1 MFAEILVVGSELTS
15 GQKLDTNS
23 QWISQRLGDLG
34 IATRFHTAL
43 GDDRDDNRTAFR
55 AAIERTRLVIVSGGL
70 GPTQDDLTREVLA
83 EVAGV
88 PLIESPE
95 ALAAIERFFCNR
107 NRTMT
112 VSNRLQA
119 WFPRGSEILDNPIGT
134 APGIWL
140 KVGESIVVCLPGVP
154 YELFRMFRE
163 QVTPRLRRDGLV
175 SKVIV
180 HRVINLFG
188 RGEAEIE
195 QDALDLTARGH
206 VPEVGITASD
216 ATISFRI
223 SAEGVDEESANQAIE
238 PVARAIHERFAPWI
252 VGEGPVDVTESL
264 AAELFRTGRTVA
276 TAESCTGGL
285 IAGRLTGIPGMSKIY
300 PGGVVSYSIDAKK
313 ALLGIDGRLIE
324 EHGVVSE
331 AVAVA
336 MARAVADRLGAD
348 VGIGVT
354 GVAGPGPDEHGN
366 PAGLVYVAA
375 AIGRETFARRLE
387 LGPEQPRDVIR
398 SRAAKQAMNLARIHL
413 RDLPDSPAR
422 P

>member
-1 MFAEILVVGSELTS
+1 MFAEILAVGSELTS

-23 QWISQRLGDLG
+23 QWISRRLGELG

-43 GDDRDDNRTAFR
+43 GDDLEDNRIAFR
-55 AAIERTRLVIVSGGL
+55 NAIGRADLVIVSGGL

-88 PLIESPE
+88 PLDDDPE
-95 ALAAIERFFCNR
+95 ALAAIERFFRGR
-107 NRTMT
+107 NRAMT
-112 VSNRLQA
+112 ESNRLQA
-119 WFPRGSEILDNPIGT
+119 RFPRGSEVLNNPIGT

-140 KVGESIVVCLPGVP
+140 KVGGAIVACLPGVP
-154 YELFRMFRE
+154 YELFRMFEE
-163 QVTPRLRRDGLV
+163 QVVPRLRRDGHV
-175 SKVIV
+175 RRVIV

-195 QDALDLTARGH
+195 QGALDLTARGH

-223 SAEGVDEESANQAIE
+223 TAEGDDEEQARRAIE
-238 PVARAIHERFAPWI
+238 PVARTIYERFAPLI
-252 VGEGPVDVTESL
+252 VGEGKADVADAL
-264 AAELFRTGRTVA
+264 AAELVRTGCTVA

-285 IAGRLTGIPGMSKIY
+285 IAHRLTGIPGISRVY
-300 PGGVVSYSIDAKK
+300 PGGVVSYSVATKASMLGLDA
-313 ALLGIDGRLIE
+313 AWIGE
-324 EHGVVSE
+324 QGVVSE
-331 AVAVA
+331 AVATA
-336 MARAVADRLGAD
+336 MAEAVALRLGAD

-354 GVAGPGPDEHGN
+354 GVAGPGLDDDGN
-366 PAGLVYVAA
+366 PPGLVFIAA
-375 AIGRETFARRLE
+375 AIRGKTFARRLE

-398 SRAAKQAMNLARIHL
+398 SRAAKHAMNLARFHL
-413 RDLPDSPAR
+413 RDLPPAATT